1 MTAGTSTE
9 AIDAAP
15 SARPQAENPACPL
28 RLLHRRLPAGQ
39 AEAPHQHPW
48 VELVH
53 VQAGR
58 GLLTVGARTHR
69 VAAQTVSVV
78 PPGDI
83 HSLAAD
89 GQWTCTAHLLH
100 FDPAALAP
108 PPAREAL
115 QAILR
120 AAAQGRSA
128 ASLRG
133 PGQSLALL
141 LIHAARA
148 AQATD
153 GGAAARETLTELCL
167 QLHHHLGTA
176 LSAGGPP
183 RRGPRPEVP
192 VVPAR
197 PEVERALQYIEENL
211 TRSISRQE
219 LAREV
224 SFAPSYFSAIFRQAT
239 GSSIPEYINARR
251 VRRAQELLRDPSA
264 RVSAVCYAVGFRDL
278 TNFNRV
284 FKRVVGATPREYRKR
299 VLDGADDPGGGAAA
313 TEA

>member
-1 MTAGTSTE
+1 MTAGTSSE

-15 SARPQAENPACPL
+15 SARPRGEDPTCPL

-78 PPGDI
+78 PPGET

-89 GQWTCTAHLLH
+89 GQWTCTAQLLH
-100 FDPAALAP
+100 FDPAALTP
-108 PPAREAL
+108 SAREAL
-115 QAILR
+115 EAILR

-128 ASLRG
+128 ASLRR

-148 AQATD
+148 AQAAD
-153 GGAAARETLTELCL
+153 GGAAARETLTALCL
-167 QLHHHLGTA
+167 QLQSHLGTA
-176 LSAGGPP
+176 LPAAGPP

-192 VVPAR
+192 AVPAR

-251 VRRAQELLRDPSA
+251 VRRAQELLRDPRA

-299 VLDGADDPGGGAAA
+299 VLDGADDPGGGTAAR
-313 TEA
+313 EA